1 MEQAPVPNRR
11 LQLQRR
17 LRGWSQDDVA
27 AGLCRVASSH
37 GEPDL
42 GVDGTMVSRW
52 ERGTRHPRPRYV
64 RLLCE
69 LFDLPVERLGLVQDA
84 ELRLV
89 PMLAPGP
96 VEGDEGEREAFLREM
111 AALLAVAPLPPFL
124 RSAPAGAES
133 VRADAWERLERALE
147 RRGHIDD
154 ETVEHLERVTLALE
168 SLEPTAI
175 SARALLGPAS
185 GHLDAVTALL
195 QASASGETRR
205 RLCSLAGEAAGLVG
219 WLRWNLDDGEGASAC
234 FRAGL
239 RAAHEADDRALGAY
253 LVGAVACCLPRRQG
267 PADSLRLLT
276 GRTMGYVQAD
286 ASPATR
292 AWLAAK
298 EADAWAQLG
307 RETDCM
313 RALERAAHI
322 VERLDDDERGRPRR
336 TMVDRAW
343 LDGERGASLAKL
355 GHLDE
360 ARTVLGPVLA
370 ALGPTSEL
378 DRLWLLTALAGAH
391 ADSDEPEEACRL
403 ARSALAGAA
412 RMHLAPVIQLVRA
425 IRDGLE
431 RHRLCLAVQEL
442 DEHLNRAAGQPALL
456 GT

>member
-1 MEQAPVPNRR
+1 MDQAPLPNRR
-11 LQLQRR
+11 LRLQRR

-42 GVDGTMVSRW
+42 GVDATMVSRW

-69 LFDLPVERLGLVQDA
+69 LFDMPVEQLGLVRDA
-84 ELRLV
+84 DLGLV
-89 PMLAPGP
+89 PMLAADR

-111 AALLAVAPLPPFL
+111 AGLLGVAPLPPFL
-124 RSAPAGAES
+124 RPAPAGVEAG
-133 VRADAWERLERALE
+133 RADSWQRLERALSQ
-147 RRGHIDD
+147 RGQVDV

-175 SARALLGPAS
+175 SSRALLGPAT

-195 QASASGETRR
+195 QASACDGMRR
-205 RLCSLAGEAAGLVG
+205 RLCSIAGEAAGLVG
-219 WLRWNLDDGEGASAC
+219 WLRWNLDDAEGACAC

-239 RAAHEADDRALGAY
+239 RAAHEADDHALGAY
-253 LVGAVACCLPRRQG
+253 LVGAIACRLPMQLD
-267 PADSLRLLT
+267 PKDSLRLLT
-276 GRTMGYVQAD
+276 GRTMGFVQAD

-307 RETDCM
+307 HETDCM
-313 RALERAAHI
+313 RALERAADI
-322 VERLDDDERGRPRR
+322 VERLDDDERGRPRF
-336 TMVDRAW
+336 TVVDHGW
-343 LDGERGASLAKL
+343 LAGERGASLAKL
-355 GHLDE
+355 GHLDD
-360 ARTVLGPVLA
+360 AQSVLRPVLA
-370 ALGPTSEL
+370 TLGPTSER

-391 ADSDEPEEACRL
+391 ADDDDPEEACRL
-403 ARSALAGAA
+403 ARVALAGAA
-412 RMHLAPVIQLVRA
+412 RMHLAPVIHLVTA

-431 RHRLCLAVQEL
+431 RHRLCQAVQEL
-442 DEHLNRAAGQPALL
+442 DEHVRRAAVPALA
-456 GT
+456 T